1 MSNEETQKTMQFI
14 LQQQAQFAADIQQLR
29 ESQKE
34 SVEFQAEVVKAQ
46 QRGEERIIQLEN
58 VVLRLV
64 SIVEKMA
71 DTQAHTYQSQSE
83 TDERLNN
90 LITVVERFISE
101 GRMESSKAKANAA
114 T

>member
-1 MSNEETQKTMQFI
+1 MSNEETQKTIQFI

-29 ESQKE
+29 ESQEK
-34 SVEFQAEVVKAQ
+34 SVEFQVEVVKAQ
-46 QRGEERIIQLEN
+46 QRGEERMTQLEN
-58 VVLRLV
+58 VFLRLV
-64 SIVEKMA
+64 SIVEKIA
-71 DTQAHTYQSQSE
+71 DTQTHTDQKLNE

-101 GRMESSKAKANAA
+101 GRTESLKANAA